1 MEFLPSF
8 YTYLGIIILMSYL
21 SSETPTQIETNTDIE
36 LRRIINDLHF
46 VFSIFDE
53 ENGPLILYDDSPLMQ
68 EVVQSVN
75 IMIGILLG
83 GVSWSIYYILR
94 MAYVEM
100 DHGRDDL
107 GYKTGDTKLWKVSK

>member
-1 MEFLPSF
+1 ME
-8 YTYLGIIILMSYL
+8 
-21 SSETPTQIETNTDIE
+21 
-36 LRRIINDLHF
+36 
-46 VFSIFDE
+46 
-53 ENGPLILYDDSPLMQ
+53 

-107 GYKTGDTKLWKVSK
+107 EYETGNTNSSPAE